1 MLSFRK
7 IMLSLQIELMP
18 LFKWTQILIMGKPFK
33 GELKKLS
40 ETIRWAEQQ
49 DVTRLARFLFAEN
62 KQIPL
67 VCIGSG
73 GSLSACH
80 YAAQL
85 YQRYNGVLA
94 EAMTPLQLMYAGKD
108 IIRNS
113 KLLFLSASGKNKD
126 ILNVIKYGL
135 KYNET
140 AMMSLT
146 LRKNNPT
153 EELLEQHPKVQRWC
167 EDIPSEKDGF
177 LATNSL
183 VATFTLLCKAAGYM
197 VQDSSLNLHDTLNF
211 ELATRPLNLE
221 LSSIQN
227 FIVLYGAVGEP
238 VAWDIESKL
247 TEAALGSA
255 LLSDYRN
262 FGHGRHH
269 WFDKRGENSCI
280 IALVTPVEKDLA
292 QKTIGCLPKKV
303 PVIYIETELE
313 TPAASID
320 MLLKAFRFV
329 NNLGEARGI
338 DPGKPG
344 VPGYG
349 RVLYNLDYFKLTNR
363 ILPSEKTLEAAVLR
377 KLGLAGKDNAP
388 LWNYYSDA
396 CKRFVRQLNRG
407 KFSTVAFDYDGTLSA
422 SDHTS
427 RYTKGLCPEITNALL
442 PILENGAQ
450 IVVATGRGKSV
461 GESFI
466 NTIDCKYWP
475 QIKVGYY
482 NGACLLALGDEAKLE
497 EWKNQPFD
505 SELKALEDELKQR
518 LPKGCVDYKFEER
531 SLQLSIEGEMTQ
543 TESLLVY
550 ETCREIIWDKQ
561 MKGIR
566 VWRSSHSMDIVV
578 FREVSKLRVIEDP
591 DHTLCIGDYGT
602 VEGNDYEMLTS
613 KFSLS
618 VDRVSKN
625 AKSCWNIA
633 PSGMKGLD
641 ATLYYLNH
649 LAISGGI
656 IKCKFSV

>member
-1 MLSFRK
+1 
-7 IMLSLQIELMP
+7 
-18 LFKWTQILIMGKPFK
+18 MGKPFK
-33 GELKKLS
+33 EELKKLS

-49 DVTRLARFLFAEN
+49 DVTHLAQFLFAEN

-80 YAAQL
+80 YAVQL
-85 YQRYNGVLA
+85 YQQRNGVLA
-94 EAMTPLQLMYAGKD
+94 QAMTPLQLMYAGYN
-108 IIRNS
+108 IIRSS

-126 ILNVIKYGL
+126 ILSAIKYGV

-140 AMMSLT
+140 GMMSLT

-153 EELLEQHPKVQRWC
+153 EELLEQYPKVQRWC
-167 EDIPSEKDGF
+167 ENIPSEKDGF

-183 VATFTLLCKAAGYM
+183 LATFTLLCKAACASKY
-197 VQDSSLNLHDTLNF
+197 QDSRFKLNDLQPETFNLNL
-211 ELATRPLNLE
+211 
-221 LSSIQN
+221 SVIQN
-227 FIVLYGAVGEP
+227 FIVMYGATGEP

-280 IALVTPVEKDLA
+280 IALVTPVERELA
-292 QKTIGCLPKKV
+292 YKTIGCLPKSV
-303 PVIYIETELE
+303 PVIYIETELDG
-313 TPAASID
+313 PQASID

-329 NNLGEARGI
+329 NDLGEARGI

-349 RVLYNLDYFKLTNR
+349 RLLYNLNYYKLTNC
-363 ILPSEKTLEAAVLR
+363 ILPAEKALDVAVLR
-377 KLGLAGKDNAP
+377 KLGIAGRENVP
-388 LWNYYSDA
+388 LWVYYSES
-396 CKRFVRQLNRG
+396 CQRFVRPLNRG
-407 KFSTVAFDYDGTLSA
+407 RFTTVAFDYDGTLSA
-422 SDHTS
+422 SDRKS
-427 RYTKGLCPEITNALL
+427 RFTNGLCDEIRDALMPL
-442 PILENGAQ
+442 LENGVQ

-461 GESFI
+461 GESFQES
-466 NTIDCKYWP
+466 IDQKYWL

-482 NGACLLALGDEAKLE
+482 NGACLLTLGDEDELKK
-497 EWKNQPFD
+497 WKKQHFD
-505 SELKALEDELKQR
+505 SELKELEEELKLR
-518 LPKGCVDYKFEER
+518 LPAECVGYKFEER

-543 TESLLVY
+543 AESQLVY
-550 ETCREIIWDKQ
+550 DTCREIIWDKQ

-578 FREVSKLRVIEDP
+578 YREVSKLRVIEDP
-591 DHTLCIGDYGT
+591 EHTLCIGDYGT

-613 KFSLS
+613 KYSLS

-625 AKSCWNIA
+625 TESCWNIA

-641 ATLYYLNH
+641 ATLYY
-649 LAISGGI
+649 ISRMKANEGKI
-656 IKCKFSV
+656 TCKFSV

>member
-1 MLSFRK
+1 
-7 IMLSLQIELMP
+7 
-18 LFKWTQILIMGKPFK
+18 MGKPFK
-33 GELKKLS
+33 EELKKLS

-49 DVTRLARFLFAEN
+49 DVTRLAQFLFAEN

-80 YAAQL
+80 YAVQL
-85 YQRYNGVLA
+85 YQQRNGVLA
-94 EAMTPLQLMYAGKD
+94 QAMTPLQLMYAGYN
-108 IIRNS
+108 IIRSS

-126 ILNVIKYGL
+126 ILSAIKYGV

-140 AMMSLT
+140 GMMSLT

-153 EELLEQHPKVQRWC
+153 EELLEQYPKVQRWC
-167 EDIPSEKDGF
+167 ENIPSEKDGF

-183 VATFTLLCKAAGYM
+183 LATFTLLCKAACASKY
-197 VQDSSLNLHDTLNF
+197 QDSRFKLNDLQPETFNLNL
-211 ELATRPLNLE
+211 
-221 LSSIQN
+221 SVIQN
-227 FIVLYGAVGEP
+227 FIVMYGATGEP

-280 IALVTPVEKDLA
+280 IALVTPVERELA
-292 QKTIGCLPKKV
+292 YKTIGCLPKSV
-303 PVIYIETELE
+303 PVIYIETELDG
-313 TPAASID
+313 PQASID

-329 NNLGEARGI
+329 NDLGEARGI

-349 RVLYNLDYFKLTNR
+349 RLLYNLNYYKLTNC
-363 ILPSEKTLEAAVLR
+363 ILPAEKALDVAVLR
-377 KLGLAGKDNAP
+377 KLGIAGRENVP
-388 LWNYYSDA
+388 LWVYYSES
-396 CKRFVRQLNRG
+396 CQRFVRQLNRG
-407 KFSTVAFDYDGTLSA
+407 RFTTVAFDYDGTLSA
-422 SDHTS
+422 SDRKS
-427 RYTKGLCPEITNALL
+427 RFTNGLCDEIRDALMPL
-442 PILENGAQ
+442 LENGVQ

-461 GESFI
+461 GESFKES
-466 NTIDCKYWP
+466 IDQKYWL

-482 NGACLLALGDEAKLE
+482 NGACLLTLGDEDELKK
-497 EWKNQPFD
+497 WKKQHFD
-505 SELKALEDELKQR
+505 SELKELEEELKLR
-518 LPKGCVDYKFEER
+518 LPAECVGYKFEER

-543 TESLLVY
+543 AESQLVY
-550 ETCREIIWDKQ
+550 DTCREIIWDKQ

-578 FREVSKLRVIEDP
+578 YREVSKLRVIEDP
-591 DHTLCIGDYGT
+591 EHTLCIGDYGT

-613 KFSLS
+613 KYSLS

-625 AKSCWNIA
+625 TESCWNIA

-641 ATLYYLNH
+641 ATLYY
-649 LAISGGI
+649 ISRMKANEGKI
-656 IKCKFSV
+656 TCKFSV

>member
-1 MLSFRK
+1 
-7 IMLSLQIELMP
+7 
-18 LFKWTQILIMGKPFK
+18 MGKPFK
-33 GELKKLS
+33 EELKKLS

-49 DVTRLARFLFAEN
+49 DVTRLAQFLFAEN

-80 YAAQL
+80 YAVQL
-85 YQRYNGVLA
+85 YQQRNGVLA
-94 EAMTPLQLMYAGKD
+94 QAMTPLQLMYAGYN
-108 IIRNS
+108 IIRSS

-126 ILNVIKYGL
+126 ILSAIKYGV

-140 AMMSLT
+140 GMMSLT

-153 EELLEQHPKVQRWC
+153 EELLEQYPKVQRWC
-167 EDIPSEKDGF
+167 ENIPSEKDGF

-183 VATFTLLCKAAGYM
+183 LATFTLLCKAACASKY
-197 VQDSSLNLHDTLNF
+197 QDSRFKLNDLQPETFNLNL
-211 ELATRPLNLE
+211 
-221 LSSIQN
+221 SVIQN
-227 FIVLYGAVGEP
+227 FIVMYGATGEP

-280 IALVTPVEKDLA
+280 IALVTPVERELA
-292 QKTIGCLPKKV
+292 YKTIGCLPKSV
-303 PVIYIETELE
+303 PVIYIETELDG
-313 TPAASID
+313 PQASID

-329 NNLGEARGI
+329 NDLGEARGI

-349 RVLYNLDYFKLTNR
+349 RLLYNLNYYKLTNC
-363 ILPSEKTLEAAVLR
+363 ILPAEKALDVAVLR
-377 KLGLAGKDNAP
+377 KLGIAGRENVP
-388 LWNYYSDA
+388 LWVYYSES
-396 CKRFVRQLNRG
+396 CQRFVRQLNRG
-407 KFSTVAFDYDGTLSA
+407 RFTTVAFDYDGTLSA
-422 SDHTS
+422 SDRKS
-427 RYTKGLCPEITNALL
+427 RFTNGLCDEIRDALMPL
-442 PILENGAQ
+442 LENGVQ

-461 GESFI
+461 GESFQES
-466 NTIDCKYWP
+466 IDQKYWL

-482 NGACLLALGDEAKLE
+482 NGACLLTLGDEDELKK
-497 EWKNQPFD
+497 WKKQHFD
-505 SELKALEDELKQR
+505 SELKELEEELKLR
-518 LPKGCVDYKFEER
+518 LPAECVGYKFEER

-543 TESLLVY
+543 AESQLVY
-550 ETCREIIWDKQ
+550 DTCREIIWDKQ

-566 VWRSSHSMDIVV
+566 VWRSSYSMDIVV
-578 FREVSKLRVIEDP
+578 YREVSKLRVIEDP
-591 DHTLCIGDYGT
+591 EHTLCIGDYGT

-613 KFSLS
+613 KYSLS

-625 AKSCWNIA
+625 TESCWNIA

-641 ATLYYLNH
+641 ATLYY
-649 LAISGGI
+649 ISRMKANEGKI
-656 IKCKFSV
+656 TCKFSV

>member
-1 MLSFRK
+1 
-7 IMLSLQIELMP
+7 
-18 LFKWTQILIMGKPFK
+18 MGKPFK

-49 DVTRLARFLFAEN
+49 DVTHLVRFLFAEN

-80 YAAQL
+80 HAVQL
-85 YQRYNGVLA
+85 YMHRNGVLA
-94 EAMTPLQLMYAGKD
+94 QAMTPLQLMYSG
-108 IIRNS
+108 REVLRSS

-126 ILNVIKYGL
+126 ILNAIKYGV

-140 AMMSLT
+140 GMMSLT
-146 LRKNNPT
+146 LRKHNPT
-153 EELLEQHPKVQRWC
+153 EELLEQYPKVLRWC

-183 VATFTLLCKAAGYM
+183 LATFTLLNRSFDGELVGDKIAFDGTY
-197 VQDSSLNLHDTLNF
+197 SKNYEFNLAN
-211 ELATRPLNLE
+211 
-221 LSSIQN
+221 IQN
-227 FIVLYGAVGEP
+227 FIVLYGAAGDP

-269 WFDKRGENSCI
+269 WFDKRGDNSCI
-280 IALVTPVEKDLA
+280 IALVTPVERELA
-292 QKTIGCLPKKV
+292 YKTIGCLPKSV
-303 PVIYIETELE
+303 PIIYIETELDG
-313 TPAASID
+313 PLASID

-329 NNLGEARGI
+329 NYLGEARGI

-349 RVLYNLDYFKLTNR
+349 RLLYNLNYYKLTNR
-363 ILPSEKTLEAAVLR
+363 ILPAEKILEIAVLR
-377 KLGLAGKDNAP
+377 KLGVAGRENAP
-388 LWNYYSDA
+388 LWVHYSEA
-396 CKRFVRQLNRG
+396 CQRFVRQLNRG
-407 KFSTVAFDYDGTLSA
+407 RFTTVAFDYDGTLSA
-422 SDHTS
+422 SDRKS
-427 RYTKGLCPEITNALL
+427 RFTNGLCDEIRDALMPL
-442 PILENGAQ
+442 LENGVR

-461 GESFI
+461 GESFQKS
-466 NTIDCKYWP
+466 IDQKYWP

-482 NGACLLALGDEAKLE
+482 NGACLLVLGEEDKLKMWRE
-497 EWKNQPFD
+497 QPFD
-505 SELKALEDELKQR
+505 SELKALEEELKLR
-518 LPKGCVDYKFEER
+518 LPKGCVDYKFAER

-543 TESLLVY
+543 TESQLVY

-561 MKGIR
+561 MKDIR

-578 FREVSKLRVIEDP
+578 YHEVSKQRVIEDP
-591 DHTLCIGDYGT
+591 ERTLCIGDYGT

-613 KFSLS
+613 KYSLS

-625 AKSCWNIA
+625 AESCWNIA

-641 ATLYYLNH
+641 ATLYYLSRLTVKDGVIN
-649 LAISGGI
+649 
-656 IKCKFSV
+656 CKFSV

>member
-1 MLSFRK
+1 
-7 IMLSLQIELMP
+7 
-18 LFKWTQILIMGKPFK
+18 MGKPFK

-80 YAAQL
+80 YAVQL
-85 YQRYNGVLA
+85 YQQCNGVLA
-94 EAMTPLQLMYAGKD
+94 QAMTPLQLMYAGHN
-108 IIRNS
+108 IIRSS

-126 ILNVIKYGL
+126 ILNAIKYGV

-140 AMMSLT
+140 GMMSLT

-153 EELLEQHPKVQRWC
+153 EKLLEQYPKVLRWC

-183 VATFTLLCKAAGYM
+183 LATFTLLNRSFDGELVGDKIAFDGTY
-197 VQDSSLNLHDTLNF
+197 SKNYEFNLAN
-211 ELATRPLNLE
+211 
-221 LSSIQN
+221 IQN
-227 FIVLYGAVGEP
+227 FIVLYGAAGEP

-280 IALVTPVEKDLA
+280 IALVTPVEHDLA
-292 QKTIGCLPKKV
+292 YKTIGCLPKSV
-303 PVIYIETELE
+303 PAIFIETELQ
-313 TPAASID
+313 TTAASID
-320 MLLKAFRFV
+320 MLLKAFRFI
-329 NNLGEARGI
+329 NDLGEARGI

-344 VPGYG
+344 VPRYG
-349 RVLYNLDYFKLTNR
+349 SVLYNLDYFKLTNH
-363 ILPSEKTLEAAVLR
+363 ILPVQKTLDVAVLR
-377 KLGLAGKDNAP
+377 KLGVAGRDNTS
-388 LWNYYSDA
+388 LWEHYSVA
-396 CKRFVRQLNRG
+396 CQSFVRQLNRDR
-407 KFSTVAFDYDGTLSA
+407 FTTIAFDYDGTLSA
-422 SDHTS
+422 PDHKSRFTNRLSD
-427 RYTKGLCPEITNALL
+427 EIRDALIPL
-442 PILENGAQ
+442 LENGAL

-461 GESFI
+461 GESFM
-466 NTIDCKYWP
+466 NSIDHKYWP

-482 NGACLLALGDEAKLE
+482 NGACLLPLGEEAKL
-497 EWKNQPFD
+497 KGMKDKPLD
-505 SELKALEDELKQR
+505 DELKALGEELQKR
-518 LPKGCVDYKFEER
+518 LPKDVIQYELSLR
-531 SLQLSIEGEMTQ
+531 SQQLSIEEVQ
-543 TESLLVY
+543 SASDAEVLY
-550 ETCREIIWDKQ
+550 ATCCEIIWDKQ
-561 MKGIR
+561 LQGIR

-578 FREVSKLRVIEDP
+578 YREVGKLRVIEDP
-591 DHTLCIGDYGT
+591 AHTLCIGDYGN

-613 KFSLS
+613 KYSLS

-641 ATLYYLNH
+641 ATLYY
-649 LAISGGI
+649 ISRMKANEGKI
-656 IKCKFSV
+656 TCKFSV

>member
-1 MLSFRK
+1 ML
-7 IMLSLQIELMP
+7 
-18 LFKWTQILIMGKPFK
+18 LFKWTQSLIMGKPFK

-49 DVTRLARFLFAEN
+49 DVTRIARFLFAEN

-85 YQRYNGVLA
+85 YQQRNGVLA
-94 EAMTPLQLMYAGKD
+94 QAMTPLQLMYSG
-108 IIRNS
+108 REVLRSS

-126 ILNVIKYGL
+126 ILNAIKYGV
-135 KYNET
+135 KNNEMG
-140 AMMSLT
+140 MMSLT

-153 EELLEQHPKVQRWC
+153 EELLGKYPKVQRWC

-183 VATFTLLCKAAGYM
+183 IATFTLLNRSFDGEPVGEKISFDGTY
-197 VQDSSLNLHDTLNF
+197 SKNYEFNLAN
-211 ELATRPLNLE
+211 
-221 LSSIQN
+221 IQN
-227 FIVLYGAVGEP
+227 FIVLYGAAGEP

-269 WFDKRGENSCI
+269 WFAKRGENSCV
-280 IALVTPVEKDLA
+280 IALVTPVERELA
-292 QKTIGCLPKKV
+292 YKTIGCLPKSV
-303 PVIYIETELE
+303 PVIFIETELQ
-313 TPAASID
+313 TTAASID

-329 NNLGEARGI
+329 NDLGEARGI

-363 ILPSEKTLEAAVLR
+363 ILPVQKTLEVAVLR
-377 KLGLAGKDNAP
+377 KLGVAGRDNTP
-388 LWNYYSDA
+388 LWEHYSVA
-396 CKRFVRQLNRG
+396 CQRFVHQLNRG
-407 KFSTVAFDYDGTLSA
+407 KFTTIAFDYDGTLSA
-422 SDHTS
+422 PDRKS
-427 RYTKGLCPEITNALL
+427 RFTNRLCDEIRDALIPL
-442 PILENGAQ
+442 LENGAL

-461 GESFI
+461 GDSFM
-466 NTIDCKYWP
+466 NTIDHKYWP
-475 QIKVGYY
+475 LIKVGYY
-482 NGACLLALGDEAKLE
+482 NGACLLPLGEEAKL
-497 EWKNQPFD
+497 KGMKDKPLD
-505 SELKALEDELKQR
+505 SELKALSEELRKR
-518 LPKGCVDYKFEER
+518 LPKDDIQYELSSR
-531 SLQLSIEGEMTQ
+531 SQQLSIEEVQ
-543 TESLLVY
+543 SASDAEVLY
-550 ETCREIIWDKQ
+550 ATCCEIIWDKQ
-561 MKGIR
+561 LQGIR

-578 FREVSKLRVIEDP
+578 YREVSKRRVIEDP

-625 AKSCWNIA
+625 AESCWNIA

-641 ATLYYLNH
+641 ATLYY
-649 LAISGGI
+649 ISRMKVNEGKI
-656 IKCKFSV
+656 TCKFSV

>member
-1 MLSFRK
+1 
-7 IMLSLQIELMP
+7 
-18 LFKWTQILIMGKPFK
+18 MGKPFK

-40 ETIRWAEQQ
+40 KTIRWAEQQ
-49 DVTRLARFLFAEN
+49 DVTRLAQFLFAEN

-80 YAAQL
+80 YAVQL
-85 YQRYNGVLA
+85 YQQCNGVLA
-94 EAMTPLQLMYAGKD
+94 QAMTPLQLMYAGHN
-108 IIRNS
+108 IIRSS

-126 ILNVIKYGL
+126 ILNAIKSGV

-140 AMMSLT
+140 GMMSLT

-153 EELLEQHPKVQRWC
+153 EELLERYPKVQRWC

-183 VATFTLLCKAAGYM
+183 LAIFTLLCKAACASKFQNSYFKLSDL
-197 VQDSSLNLHDTLNF
+197 QPATFTQNL
-211 ELATRPLNLE
+211 
-221 LSSIQN
+221 SVIQN
-227 FIVLYGAVGEP
+227 FIVMYGATGEP

-280 IALVTPVEKDLA
+280 IALITPVERELA
-292 QKTIGCLPKKV
+292 YKTIGCLPKSV
-303 PVIYIETELE
+303 PVIYIETELDG
-313 TPAASID
+313 PQASID
-320 MLLKAFRFV
+320 MLLKAFHFV
-329 NNLGEARGI
+329 NDLGEARGI

-349 RVLYNLDYFKLTNR
+349 RLLYNLDYYKLTNR
-363 ILPSEKTLEAAVLR
+363 ILPAEKTLEVAVLR
-377 KLGLAGKDNAP
+377 KLGVVGRENTP
-388 LWNYYSDA
+388 LWVHYSEA
-396 CKRFVRQLNRG
+396 CQRFVRQLNRG
-407 KFSTVAFDYDGTLSA
+407 KFTTIAFDYDGTLSA
-422 SDHTS
+422 PDRKS
-427 RYTKGLCPEITNALL
+427 RFTNRLCDEIRDALIPL
-442 PILENGAQ
+442 LENEAL

-461 GESFI
+461 GELFQES
-466 NTIDCKYWP
+466 IDQKYWP

-482 NGACLLALGDEAKLE
+482 NGACLSALGDEDELKK
-497 EWKNQPFD
+497 WKEQPFD
-505 SELKALEDELKQR
+505 SELKELEEELKLR
-518 LPKGCVDYKFEER
+518 LPAGCVGYKFEER

-543 TESLLVY
+543 TESQLVY
-550 ETCREIIWDKQ
+550 DTCREIIWDKQ
-561 MKGIR
+561 MKGIC

-578 FREVSKLRVIEDP
+578 YREVSKLRVIEDP
-591 DHTLCIGDYGT
+591 EHTLCIGDYGT
-602 VEGNDYEMLTS
+602 VDGNDYEMLTS
-613 KFSLS
+613 KYSLS

-625 AKSCWNIA
+625 TESCWNIA

-641 ATLYYLNH
+641 ATLYYLSRMRANEGK
-649 LAISGGI
+649 IT
-656 IKCKFSV
+656 CKFSV